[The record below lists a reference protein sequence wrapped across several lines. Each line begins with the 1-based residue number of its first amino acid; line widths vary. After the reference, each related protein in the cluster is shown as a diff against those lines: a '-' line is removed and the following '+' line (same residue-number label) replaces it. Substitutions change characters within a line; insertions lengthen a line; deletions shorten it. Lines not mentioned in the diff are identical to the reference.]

1 MCRRHVESLL
11 HATKSYSVNRPLH
24 MNMVQYRSK
33 VTSLVSRE
41 ISYRE
46 MRVSSRENH

>member
-24 MNMVQYRSK
+24 MHMVQYRSK
-33 VTSLVSRE
+33 VSYQSRLARNLVSRDESLVS
-41 ISYRE
+41 
-46 MRVSSRENH
+46 